1 MSRGTGRA
9 LRGKMSNLNGFVSAR
24 NAVEEKGGML
34 FEILKEKRSVKIKY

>member
-24 NAVEEKGGML
+24 NAV
-34 FEILKEKRSVKIKY
+34 KEKEKIMIEMR

>member
-24 NAVEEKGGML
+24 NAVEEKEEML
-34 FEILKEKRSVKIKY
+34 IEVR